1 MCNKQL
7 GQRRLARFLL
17 PSLATF
23 LCVAFLGQ
31 VHEAAGQSIIHKLQ
45 GPNERIELSA
55 NTSRILTLDLKFTR
69 VQVNNPSL
77 VAPTVLS
84 ENQVQIMARS
94 PGVTQ
99 MNLWDEDGNIYT
111 VDIIIYGDVQ
121 ELQMALEQRFPNS
134 SVRVYRYSNSLL
146 LDGYV
151 DSPSHV
157 SIIQQ
162 LAEDYAPKVIN
173 NISVGGVQQILLH
186 VKVMEVSRSK
196 LRSMG
201 FDFTNV
207 NGNDVIASTVA
218 GLVAR
223 PLSFGAGGIPA
234 TTGGELFSLGII
246 DGNNNFNAFLE
257 ALRQNNL
264 MKILAEPTLTTI
276 SGRPA
281 SFNVGGEFPI
291 LIPQSL
297 GTVSVQYRSF
307 GTQIDFVPLVL
318 DNGNIRLE
326 VRPRVSEIDTTRSV
340 EINDTTV
347 PGLRVREV
355 DTAVELKAGQTLA
368 IAGLIQTRVEAQN
381 KGIPILGELPW
392 IGMAFRRVEE
402 TVDEIETIILVR
414 PEFVAGMDP
423 HEVPKGGPGTDT
435 VSPSDTQ
442 LFIRGHVEVPRCCT
456 DGSCSKCRLSAGR
469 SAGAPLPPDFQIP
482 VEATDLDLQTNQ
494 HPNRQFFTRAGSG
507 GVLPTTQRFPQQL
520 GTQTRDSIG
529 RSKENRVTNGTLVRS
544 NPRNPTNAQRPQNRA
559 TATSGLSGAGLIGP
573 VGYDVQP

>member
-7 GQRRLARFLL
+7 GQRRLARFIL
-17 PSLATF
+17 PLLATF
-23 LCVAFLGQ
+23 LCVAFLGP
-31 VHEAAGQSIIHKLQ
+31 VHQAAGQSIIRKLQ
-45 GPNERIELSA
+45 APNERIELSA
-55 NTSRILTLDLKFTR
+55 NTSRILELDLKFTR

-77 VAPTVLS
+77 VTPTVLS
-84 ENQVQIMARS
+84 PNQVQIMARS

-134 SVRVYRYSNSLL
+134 SVRVYRYSRSLF

-207 NGNDVIASTVA
+207 NGNDVIASTVS
-218 GLVAR
+218 GLIAR
-223 PLSFGAGGIPA
+223 PLSFGGGGIPA

-435 VSPSDTQ
+435 VSPNDIQ
-442 LFIRGHVEVPRCCT
+442 LFIRGHIEVPRCCT
-456 DGSCSKCRLSAGR
+456 DGSCSKCRHSAGR
-469 SAGAPLPPDFQIP
+469 SAGAPLPPDFQMP
-482 VEATDLDLQTNQ
+482 VEATDLDLQTKR
-494 HPNRQFFTRAGSG
+494 HPSRQFFTRAGSA
-507 GVLPTTQRFPQQL
+507 GVLSATQRFPQQL
-520 GTQTRDSIG
+520 GTQTRDSFG
-529 RSKENRVTNGTLVRS
+529 RSRENRVTSGILGLS
-544 NPRNPTNAQRPQNRA
+544 NPRNPTNAQQPQNRD
-559 TATSGLSGAGLIGP
+559 TATSDLSGAGLIGP